1 MSQPEK
7 GPYFSP
13 ISIPDLVDA
22 AIKRGCEVCMGDG
35 WVCEDH
41 PLRPAHDGCG
51 CGAPGMPCVC
61 TGLNDVPAEKGS
73 SS

>member
-1 MSQPEK
+1 MM
-7 GPYFSP
+7 P

-22 AIKRGCEVCMGDG
+22 AIKRGCEVCLGEG

-41 PLRPAHDGCG
+41 PLKAWDGGDGC

-61 TGLNDVPAEKGS
+61 TGLK
-73 SS
+73 